1 MRIESV
7 AHQLQLVDKLK
18 PWSEALT
25 ERFAIENQLF
35 SPVTIAD
42 GSSLQSVIGKLV
54 EGMNVMQRSVNHVI
68 KFNATQERL
77 NYEVVSSMHRLEEIQ
92 ADILNRLHAYGGAV
106 RTQTSRRQIGS
117 QSMMDE
123 SFESTASEPS
133 PQASSAKP
141 LVSNIG
147 SMSELFYN
155 WYLFEMYNY
164 DPSDRFKR
172 EKIKKLSKL
181 IMYLRSFSAMT
192 MLQ

>member
-1 MRIESV
+1 
-7 AHQLQLVDKLK
+7 
-18 PWSEALT
+18 
-25 ERFAIENQLF
+25 
-35 SPVTIAD
+35 
-42 GSSLQSVIGKLV
+42 
-54 EGMNVMQRSVNHVI
+54 MQRS
-68 KFNATQERL
+68 FNATQERL